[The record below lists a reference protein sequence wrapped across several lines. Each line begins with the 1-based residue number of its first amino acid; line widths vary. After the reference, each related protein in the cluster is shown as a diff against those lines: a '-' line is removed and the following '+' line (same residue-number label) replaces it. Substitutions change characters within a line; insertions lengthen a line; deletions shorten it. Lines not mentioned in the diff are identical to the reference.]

1 MISVE
6 DCVEMETMSL
16 KVYVEKDNE
25 RLLKREE
32 GEEILRDGK
41 TQKEILEK
49 RSLLKSNW
57 IHDLWGKQ
65 TKSETRKPGTR

>member
-25 RLLKREE
+25 RLLKAEE

-49 RSLLKSNW
+49 RSLLKSN
-57 IHDLWGKQ
+57 
-65 TKSETRKPGTR
+65 

>member
-6 DCVEMETMSL
+6 DCVEMEAKSL

-25 RLLKREE
+25 RRLKAKE

-41 TQKEILEK
+41 AKKEILEK
-49 RSLLKSNW
+49 RSLLKSNG
-57 IHDLWGKQ
+57 IHDL
-65 TKSETRKPGTR
+65 